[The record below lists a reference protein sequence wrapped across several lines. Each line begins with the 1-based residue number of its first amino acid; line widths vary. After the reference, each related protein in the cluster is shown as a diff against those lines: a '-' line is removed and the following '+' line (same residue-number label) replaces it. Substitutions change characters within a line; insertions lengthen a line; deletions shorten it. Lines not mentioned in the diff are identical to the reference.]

1 MIYSGG
7 ELGAEVPDV
16 DVASFVLRR
25 AGELGEKPALID
37 GSSGRVLSYAEL
49 ERSVRSFAA
58 GLAARGFGKGDTF
71 AICMPNVPEY
81 AVAFY
86 GVVATGGRCTTANLL
101 YTAGELSHQLAD
113 CGTRMLL
120 TVPLFL
126 DVAREAAEQ
135 AGHCEVFVLG
145 EADGEPSFSELLGDP
160 EAAPEVEIDPAVDIA
175 AVLYSSGTTGLSKGV
190 MLSHRNLVANMVQA
204 VPAVAVSQEDVVVAV
219 LPFFHVYGL
228 CGIMSFG
235 LVAGATLVTMPR
247 FELEQFLD
255 LLERYRVTRAH
266 VVPPIALALAKHP
279 AVDSRDLS
287 ALRHIFCGA
296 APLSADLADDVAQR
310 IGCGVSQIYGM
321 SETAATHLV
330 PPFTAVKKP
339 GSIGPPVPGTEC
351 RLIDSDT
358 GEDAGPRE
366 RGELWIRG
374 PQVMLGYLGNPQA
387 TAATIDEDGWLH
399 TGDVAVVDED
409 GWFAI
414 VDRVKELI
422 KYKGHQVAPAELE
435 AILIAHPQV
444 TDCAVIGIPDDDAG
458 ELPKAFVV
466 PAGDDLGSEELMAFV
481 AEQVAPH
488 KRIRAIELVQEIP
501 KSPSGKILR
510 RLLRDREHEHVR

>member
-16 DVASFVLRR
+16 DVTSFVLRR

-37 GSSGRVLSYAEL
+37 GSSGRALSYAEL

-81 AVAFY
+81 AIAFY
-86 GVVATGGRCTTANLL
+86 GVLAAGGRCMTVNPL
-101 YTAGELSHQLAD
+101 YTTGELAHQLIDSDA
-113 CGTRMLL
+113 RMLL
-120 TVPLFL
+120 TVPQCL
-126 DVAREAAEQ
+126 DVAREAADQ
-135 AGHCEVFVLG
+135 SGNCEVFVLG
-145 EADGEPSFSELLGDP
+145 EADGNGNGEPSFSELLGDP

-175 AVLYSSGTTGLSKGV
+175 AILYSSGTTGLSKGV

-204 VPAVAVSQEDVVVAV
+204 VPAVAVSQEDVVIAV

-235 LVAGATLVTMPR
+235 LIAGATLVTMPR

-255 LLERYRVTRAH
+255 LLERYRVTRGH

-279 AVDSRDLS
+279 AVDGRDLS

-296 APLSADLADDVAQR
+296 APLSADLADGVAQR

-339 GSIGPPVPGTEC
+339 GSVGPPVPGTEC
-351 RLIDSDT
+351 RLVDSDT
-358 GEDAGPRE
+358 GEDAGPGG
-366 RGELWIRG
+366 RGELWVRG
-374 PQVMLGYLGNPQA
+374 PQIMLGYLNNPQA
-387 TAATIDEDGWLH
+387 TAATIDEGGWLH

-444 TDCAVIGIPDDDAG
+444 SDCAVIGIPDDEAG
-458 ELPKAFVV
+458 ELPKAFIV
-466 PAGDDLGSEELMAFV
+466 PAGEDFDSEELTAFV
-481 AEQVAPH
+481 AAQVAPH
-488 KRIRAIELVQEIP
+488 KRIRTIELVQEIP

-510 RLLRDREHEHVR
+510 RLLR